1 MIKLYSKKLNSLE
14 ALRQEKAI
22 KKAAIHSNIKNTDTT
37 NEEILPDFIQAGFDI
52 ISSKGIADKLFAI
65 ALPAL
70 NLAGKKLEKD
80 LLKSFAKEFIGGY
93 AKWKAIELGLKAAA
107 SFFRKKD

>member
-22 KKAAIHSNIKNTDTT
+22 KKAAIHSDVRNSDT

-52 ISSKGIADKLFAI
+52 ISSKGLVDKLFAI

-70 NLAGKKLEKD
+70 SLAGKKLEKD
-80 LLKSFAKEFIGGY
+80 LLKSFAKEFLGGY
-93 AKWKAIELGLKAAA
+93 AKWKAVELGLKAVA
-107 SFFRKKD
+107 SFFRKKY